1 MARQGSK
8 RAREGI
14 KWQPLIAFFS
24 PLSALF
30 CLLFYK
36 EVILKK
42 TIKTRQRILKAIQDF
57 MEDYGYSPSIREIA
71 KKVGLK
77 STKSVKV
84 HLDNLAKDGLI
95 NKIACQARSIRIKP
109 KQIPIVGR
117 VAAGLPELAFEE
129 IEGYFNPSK
138 WRGCFILRVKGD
150 SMINAHIY
158 DGDMVVVKPGKGALN
173 NEIIV
178 ALLEDETT
186 VKRLKKIGSAFVLK
200 PENDAYPVIKRQ
212 FEIIGKVIGVIR
224 RI

>member
-1 MARQGSK
+1 M
-8 RAREGI
+8 
-14 KWQPLIAFFS
+14 
-24 PLSALF
+24 
-30 CLLFYK
+30 
-36 EVILKK
+36 KK

-117 VAAGLPELAFEE
+117 IAAGLPELAFEE
-129 IEGYFNPSK
+129 IEGYFNPSN

-173 NEIIV
+173 NDIIV

-186 VKRLKKIGSAFVLK
+186 VKRLKKIGNSFVLK
-200 PENDAYPVIKRQ
+200 PENNAYSVIKGQ

-224 RI
+224 KF